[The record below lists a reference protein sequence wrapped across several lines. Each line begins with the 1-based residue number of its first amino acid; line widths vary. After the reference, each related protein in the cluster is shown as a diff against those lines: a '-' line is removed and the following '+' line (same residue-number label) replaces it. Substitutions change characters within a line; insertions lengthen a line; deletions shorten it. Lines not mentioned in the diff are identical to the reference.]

1 MGLLNTITFKRIEEL
16 KDIMKVVEL
25 QAEIWS
31 SEIVSPQPQL
41 VASIHH
47 GGILV
52 GAFAEEKL
60 VGFSYGFAGFNNEGP
75 YLVSHMTGIL
85 PEYQNAGIGYH
96 LKLKQRE
103 WAIDYGYK
111 KIVWTYDPLEVR
123 NGYFNVCKLG
133 AYSKRYIP
141 SYYGELNDKLNKG
154 LPTDRLLIEW
164 DICTKRVE
172 NAILGM
178 SKNQIENLYETLI
191 NCEQASEFSSP
202 IPLKIKDKYS
212 QAGFRVPVPS
222 NIQFIK
228 QQKPEVAHEW
238 RYAVRAAITEA
249 FSKDYIITG
258 VQKEHNSK
266 IHYYILKNK
275 LVEGSHD

>member
-1 MGLLNTITFKRIEEL
+1 MSLLNTITFKRIEEL

-47 GGILV
+47 GGIVV

-60 VGFSYGFAGFNNEGP
+60 VGFSYGFAGYKNEEA

-103 WAIDYGYK
+103 WAIDNGFK

-172 NAILGM
+172 NAILGLF
-178 SKNQIENLYETLI
+178 KNQIVNSYEALI

-202 IPLKIKDKYS
+202 ISLEIKDKDC
-212 QAGFRVPVPS
+212 QAGFCVPVPS

-228 QQKPEVAHEW
+228 QQNPEVAHEW
-238 RYAVRAAITEA
+238 RYAVRAVLIEA
-249 FSKDYIITG
+249 FSKGYLITG
-258 VQKEHNSK
+258 VQKERNSK
-266 IHYYILKNK
+266 LHYYILENK
-275 LVEGSHD
+275 LVEESDD